1 MISIVFMVAG
11 MSSRFGGNPKQMA
24 KVGPNNETLI
34 EFSVNQALRC
44 NFNKLIFITNPKT
57 ESLFKNIF
65 GNFYKNVPVLYVEQK
80 YNKSIRKRPW
90 GTTDAICSIIDII
103 NEPFIMVNGDD
114 LYGMSTFEKGFNM
127 MQNKNINVIG
137 GLKIINTLPEKGNV
151 NRGVI
156 FVNGNNVIG
165 MKEMLNISKINNPEL
180 HNELANV
187 NFIGLQPSILNL
199 LKAILEKFK
208 LENKD
213 DQKIECILPDNLD
226 QLIKEKKLELQFF
239 EITEKILGITNPED
253 EEILKNLLKEN

>member
-114 LYGMSTFEKGFNM
+114 LYGMSTFEKGFNI

>member
-165 MKEMLNISKINNPEL
+165 MKEMLNISKINNPEQ
-180 HNELANV
+180 H
-187 NFIGLQPSILNL
+187 
-199 LKAILEKFK
+199 LKKTI
-208 LENKD
+208 
-213 DQKIECILPDNLD
+213 
-226 QLIKEKKLELQFF
+226 
-239 EITEKILGITNPED
+239 
-253 EEILKNLLKEN
+253 